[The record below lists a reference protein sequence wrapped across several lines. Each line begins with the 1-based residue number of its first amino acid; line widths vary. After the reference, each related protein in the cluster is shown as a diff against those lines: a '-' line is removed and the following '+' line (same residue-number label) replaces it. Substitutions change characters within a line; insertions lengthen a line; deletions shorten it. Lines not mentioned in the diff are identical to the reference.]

1 MATTDVTGS
10 RERVKEATYARPSP
24 QTVGGVSAIIEGL
37 CYIGSLLLVLVAMPA
52 MGWQMDY
59 WEEPT
64 KAVPFVHAH
73 QTFFI
78 LAALFYVVSALVVLP
93 VVVAVHERLRSLS
106 PTLIAAASALG
117 VMATAM
123 LLLNALV
130 QYAEFRA
137 IGTLSPTVA
146 EQARAYGS
154 VAYDAT
160 FQAASV
166 CLGIWVLLLSWVV
179 IRRGAMPRWLGYFGL
194 LVGAADIA
202 ALFFPPPSLLLS
214 IPWLIALGIVLLRG
228 GSHVRA

>member
-1 MATTDVTGS
+1 MATIDVTGG
-10 RERVKEATYARPSP
+10 RERIEEATRSRPSP
-24 QTVGGVSAIIEGL
+24 QTVGGVAAIIEGL
-37 CYIGSLLLVLVAMPA
+37 CYIGSLLLFLVAMPA

-59 WEEPT
+59 WEDPT

-78 LAALFYVVSALVVLP
+78 LGGLFYTVAALVVLP

-106 PTLIAAASALG
+106 PTLVAAASALG
-117 VMATAM
+117 VIGTAM

-137 IGTLSPTVA
+137 IGSLSTAVA
-146 EQARAYGS
+146 EQAQAYGS

-160 FQAASV
+160 IQASSV
-166 CLGIWVLLLSWVV
+166 CLGLWVLLLSWVV
-179 IRRGAMPRWLGYFGL
+179 IRRAGMPRWLGYFGL
-194 LVGAADIA
+194 LVGAADVA
-202 ALFFPPPSLLLS
+202 VLFFPPPAQLLG
-214 IPWLIALGIVLLRG
+214 IPWFIALGIVLLRG

>member
-1 MATTDVTGS
+1 MASIDLIGS
-10 RERVKEATYARPSP
+10 RERMEEVTHPRPSP
-24 QTVGGVSAIIEGL
+24 QTVGGVAAIIEGL

-59 WEEPT
+59 WEDPT
-64 KAVPFVHAH
+64 KSVPFVHAH

-78 LAALFYVVSALVVLP
+78 LGGLFYVVSALVVLP
-93 VVVAVHERLRSLS
+93 VVVAVNERLRSLS

-146 EQARAYGS
+146 EQAQAYGS

-160 FQAASV
+160 IQAASV
-166 CLGIWVLLLSWVV
+166 CLGIWVVLLSWVV
-179 IRRGAMPRWLGYFGL
+179 IRRGALPRWLGYFGL
-194 LVGAADIA
+194 LVGAANVA
-202 ALFFPPPSLLLS
+202 VLFFPPPALLLS
-214 IPWLIALGIVLLRG
+214 IPWFIALGIVLLRA